1 VTQEDATLL
10 AEFGGDVESRPSRR
24 RLRLAVLF
32 GLVLVTLIAAYV
44 GAYAFVGAGVPRG
57 TEVAGVDIGGLPR
70 EAAMTRLRTA
80 LAPRADEPIQTLAAG
95 QRFQIEPSDISLE
108 LDTAA
113 TVDAAG
119 QRSLNPTTLLPLAF
133 RAVAGG
139 EVAPRV
145 EADAAAL
152 AKAVSRIAKEV
163 DVEPTEGD
171 VQFANGEAVAVSP
184 RSGARLDRPASAA
197 AIVAG
202 YPGGDRSVQLP
213 VTTLL
218 PLVGADEVDRTMRT
232 FAEPAMAAPV
242 TLALKKE
249 NVRLSPRL
257 VGAHVQ
263 FTVDDGGALV
273 PKVDG
278 EGLIAELGDDV
289 TGVTREPVDATF
301 EIVDDEPRVV
311 PARRGRE
318 IDVRALSQAMVDVLP
333 RSTGRRVEVPVSRTA
348 PDLTTAEA
356 RGLGVVEQVST
367 FTTYHPYAA
376 YRSVNIHRGADLLD
390 GTVLLP
396 GETFSFDK
404 TIGKRTPANGFIEGT
419 IISNGR
425 FKEGTGGG
433 VSQLVT
439 TTYNAAFFAGL
450 KDVEHHPHTL
460 YINRYPEGRE
470 ATVAWGSKDLRFRNN
485 SKNGIFITTS
495 YTDTSVTVTMW
506 GTERFEVTAGQSE
519 RYNVVDFETIRD
531 DDPRC
536 LPQGGVPGFQVHVYR
551 TLERRGRVV
560 DRETYTAPYA
570 PTQEVFCVTESVD
583 GGGQDDG

>member
-1 VTQEDATLL
+1 VTQEDTTLL
-10 AEFGGDVESRPSRR
+10 DEFGGEVESRPSHR
-24 RLRLAVLF
+24 RLRLGVLL
-32 GLVLVTLIAAYV
+32 GLLLVTLIAAYV

-57 TEVAGVDIGGLPR
+57 TEVAGVDIGGLSR
-70 EAAMTRLRTA
+70 EAAVTQLRSA
-80 LAPRADEPIQTLAAG
+80 LAPRADEPIQALAAG
-95 QRFQIEPSDISLE
+95 QRFQIQPSDISLE
-108 LDTAA
+108 LDAAA

-119 QRSLNPTTLLPLAF
+119 QRSLAPATLLPLAF

-139 EVAPRV
+139 EVAPRA
-145 EADAAAL
+145 EADPAAL
-152 AKAVSRIAKEV
+152 AKAVNRIAREV

-184 RSGARLDRPASAA
+184 RSGARLDREASARE
-197 AIVAG
+197 IVAG
-202 YPGGDRSVQLP
+202 YPGGDGSVQLP

-218 PLVGADEVDRTMRT
+218 PLVDAAEVDRTLRT
-232 FAEPAMAAPV
+232 FAEPAMAGPV
-242 TLALKKE
+242 TFVLKK
-249 NVRLSPRL
+249 NVRLPPDV
-257 VGAHVQ
+257 VGAHVE
-263 FTVDDGGALV
+263 FTADDGGALV
-273 PKVDG
+273 PEVDG
-278 EGLIAELGDDV
+278 EGLVAALDDDV
-289 TGVTREPVDATF
+289 TGVTRKAVDATF
-301 EIVDDEPRVV
+301 EIKKDKPRVV

-318 IDVRALSQAMVDVLP
+318 IDVPALSQAMVDVLP
-333 RSTGRRVEVPVSRTA
+333 RSTGRRVEVPVSRTT

-356 RGLGVVEQVST
+356 RELGVVEQVST

-376 YRSVNIHRGADLLD
+376 YRSVNIHHAADLLD

-396 GETFSFDK
+396 GETFSFDE

-425 FKEGTGGG
+425 YKEGIGGG

-460 YINRYPEGRE
+460 YVSRYPEGRE

-531 DDPRC
+531 ADPRC
-536 LPQGGVPGFQVHVYR
+536 LPQGGVPGFQVDVYR

-560 DRETYTAPYA
+560 DRETYTALYA

>member
-1 VTQEDATLL
+1 MTQEDTTLL
-10 AEFGGDVESRPSRR
+10 AEFGGDVESRPSHR
-24 RLRLAVLF
+24 RLRLGVLF

-44 GAYAFVGAGVPRG
+44 GAYLFVGAGVPRG

-70 EAAMTRLRTA
+70 DAAMTQLQA
-80 LAPRADEPIQTLAAG
+80 ELAPRADEPIQALAAG

-108 LDTAA
+108 LDAAA

-119 QRSLNPTTLLPLAF
+119 QRSLDPTTLLPLAF

-139 EVAPRV
+139 EVAPR
-145 EADAAAL
+145 ADADAVAL
-152 AKAVSRIAKEV
+152 AQVVARIAKEV

-171 VQFANGEAVAVSP
+171 VQFANGGAVAVSP
-184 RSGARLDRPASAA
+184 RSGARLDRPASAT

-202 YPGGDRSVQLP
+202 YLGGGRSVQLP

-218 PLVGADEVDRTMRT
+218 PLVDTEEVERTMRT

-242 TLALKKE
+242 TFALKK
-249 NVRLSPRL
+249 NVRLPPEL
-257 VGAHVQ
+257 VGAHVA

-273 PKVDG
+273 PEVDG

-289 TGVTREPVDATF
+289 IGVTREAVDATF

-356 RGLGVVEQVST
+356 RELGVVEQVST

-396 GETFSFDK
+396 GETFSFDE

-425 FKEGTGGG
+425 YKEGIGGG

-460 YINRYPEGRE
+460 YISRYPEGRE

-531 DDPRC
+531 ADPRC
-536 LPQGGVPGFQVHVYR
+536 LPQGGVPGFQVDVYR

-560 DRETYTAPYA
+560 DRETYTALYA
-570 PTQEVFCVTESVD
+570 PTPEVFCVTESVD